1 MKQTDMKK
9 ALLYFFWFV
18 LVQFFLSWIVY
29 AAWMLATGNDME
41 YVMRTFGGGN
51 AEAIT
56 APMLITASAVSSAA
70 VTALFVWRKFAVVSP
85 AYLRTR
91 QWGVFF
97 WCAVTALGTLI
108 PSVWLQELLPDM
120 PDMQGETFKMIMGN
134 DYGYFTLCLLAP
146 FVEELVFRG
155 AILRVL
161 LGSFS
166 RHWAAI
172 AVSAVIFA
180 LVHAN
185 PVQMPHALLVG
196 LLLGWT
202 YYRTGSILPGVAIHW
217 VNNTAAYVIYM
228 LMPQTADMELID
240 IFSGNQNSVVLA
252 VVFSLFILLPG
263 IYQLNLRMKKG

>member
-1 MKQTDMKK
+1 MKK

-29 AAWMLATGNDME
+29 AAWMLATGSSADD
-41 YVMRTFGGGN
+41 VMRTFGGGN
-51 AEAIT
+51 PEAIT
-56 APMLITASAVSSAA
+56 APMLVTASAVSSVA

-97 WCAVTALGTLI
+97 WCAVAALGTLI
-108 PSVWLQELLPDM
+108 PSAWLQGLLPDM
-120 PDMQGETFKMIMGN
+120 TDMKSETFKMILGN
-134 DYGYFTLCLLAP
+134 DYGYFVLCLLAP

-155 AILRVL
+155 AILRAL

-172 AVSAVIFA
+172 AISAAIFA

-185 PVQMPHALLVG
+185 PVQMAV
-196 LLLGWT
+196 
-202 YYRTGSILPGVAIHW
+202 HW
-217 VNNTAAYVIYM
+217 VNNTAAYVVYM
-228 LMPQTADMELID
+228 LMPQTADMELVD
-240 IFSGNQNSVVLA
+240 IFGGNPNNVVLA
-252 VVFSLFILLPG
+252 VVFSLFILIPG
-263 IYQLNLRMKKG
+263 IYQLNLRMHKVKSLQ

>member
-1 MKQTDMKK
+1 MKK

-29 AAWMLATGNDME
+29 AAWMLATGSSADD
-41 YVMRTFGGGN
+41 VMRTFGGGN
-51 AEAIT
+51 PEAIT
-56 APMLITASAVSSAA
+56 APMLVTASAVSSVA

-97 WCAVTALGTLI
+97 WCAVAALGTLI
-108 PSVWLQELLPDM
+108 PSAWLQGLLPDM
-120 PDMQGETFKMIMGN
+120 TDMKSETFKMILGN
-134 DYGYFTLCLLAP
+134 DYGYFVLCLLAP

-155 AILRVL
+155 AILRAL

-172 AVSAVIFA
+172 AISAAIFA

-196 LLLGWT
+196 LLLGWM
-202 YYRTGSILPGVAIHW
+202 YYRTGSILPGVAVHW
-217 VNNTAAYVIYM
+217 VNNTAAYVVYM
-228 LMPQTADMELID
+228 LMPQTADMELVD
-240 IFSGNQNSVVLA
+240 IFGGNPNNVVLA
-252 VVFSLFILLPG
+252 VVFSLFILIPG
-263 IYQLNLRMKKG
+263 IYQLNLRMHKVKSLQ